1 MDSAFEFISE
11 GQLSNIYPFHL
22 YTLVYTETIDSVE
35 GALRLANQTSNILF
49 YSTPSNSRVFCA
61 RKYCN
66 SCRNKGV
73 DIIFFSISSH
83 YAKTTSQLRVGGWR
97 WIFTPPLR
105 GSVLSTTRHFS

>member
-1 MDSAFEFISE
+1 MDSAFEFSE

-83 YAKTTSQLRVGGWR
+83 CFDICQNNISTPCR
-97 WIFTPPLR
+97 WLAVDIYPAASR
-105 GSVLSTTRHFS
+105 LSIINL